1 MKILKIPLPL
11 IPAPRHA
18 PGFPTRSGK
27 RVLDAAIQRYDFVV
41 FSNIDLI
48 QAQVIGLSM
57 ENLTD
62 NYDVAVIGGGHAG
75 CEAALACARMGCR
88 TILFNINLDSIAL
101 MSCNPAIGGLAKGQ
115 LVKEIDALG
124 GEMGKVT
131 DKTAVHFRMLNASK
145 GPAVHSSRMQCD
157 KQLYRLTMKAVVE
170 NQPNLYIRQAMIESL
185 VIEDGTVIGVLDQ
198 SEHFY
203 GAKKVVIT
211 TGTFLNGLVHVG
223 ASQIPSGRAGEL
235 ASIGLAKN
243 LKNLGFDIGRM
254 KTGTPPRLCAS
265 SIDFSRLERQDSDP
279 SPQPFSFTTKA
290 LRTERL
296 PSYFSAT
303 SAETHRVIRENIQ
316 HSPLYSGI
324 IKGVSARYCPSLEDK
339 VMRFSERESHPV
351 VLEHEG
357 LDTQEVYAK
366 GLGNCLPLELQ
377 YKIVRSVKGLEQAQ
391 IMRPAYAI
399 EYDFVQPTQLKP
411 TLETKLVDGLYLA
424 GQINGTSG
432 YEEAAAQGLWAGI
445 NAACAVQGAPAFIL
459 DRSEAYMAVMIDD
472 LVTRGVDEPYR
483 MFTSRAEYRL
493 ILREDNA
500 TIRLMGKGCEL
511 GLIERAH
518 YLELHDKIKKIEQG
532 IEHLKASSINPTP
545 EINEALAK
553 IPSPPLNNHSTLH
566 GLLKRHEIS
575 YDNLTGF
582 PGWEPQDDSFVK
594 QQIEIETKY
603 EGYIKRQFDAVK
615 KLKDQEK
622 KKIPPDFDYNCV
634 PGLSNELKAKLTK
647 IAPQTLGQMERIIG
661 MTEGAISAV
670 LIMMKKQELSK
681 DC

>member
-1 MKILKIPLPL
+1 MDNL
-11 IPAPRHA
+11 I
-18 PGFPTRSGK
+18 
-27 RVLDAAIQRYDFVV
+27 
-41 FSNIDLI
+41 
-48 QAQVIGLSM
+48 
-57 ENLTD
+57 D

-124 GEMGKVT
+124 GEMGKIT

-185 VIEDGTVIGVLDQ
+185 VIEDGKIIGVLDQ
-198 SEHFY
+198 SEYFY
-203 GAKKVVIT
+203 AAKKVVIT
-211 TGTFLNGLVHVG
+211 AGTFLNGLVHVG
-223 ASQIPSGRAGEL
+223 ASQTPSGRAGEL
-235 ASIGLAKN
+235 ASIGLANN
-243 LKNLGFDIGRM
+243 LKGLGFDIGRM
-254 KTGTPPRLCAS
+254 KTGTPPRLHAS

-279 SPQPFSFTTKA
+279 EPQPFSFTTEK

-316 HSPLYSGI
+316 CSPLYSGI

-377 YKIVRSVKGLEQAQ
+377 YQIVRSVKGLERAE

-399 EYDFVQPTQLKP
+399 EYDFVQPTQLQP
-411 TLETKLVDGLYLA
+411 TLETKLIQGLYLA

-445 NAACAVQGAPAFIL
+445 NAARAMQGAPAFIL
-459 DRSEAYMAVMIDD
+459 DRSEAYMAVMVDD

-500 TIRLMGKGCEL
+500 VIRLMGKGCEL
-511 GLIERAH
+511 GLIDREH
-518 YLELHDKIKKIEQG
+518 YLSLQDKILQIEQG
-532 IEHLKASSINPTP
+532 IKRLQASPINPTP

-553 IPSPPLNNHSTLH
+553 LPSPPLNNHSTLH
-566 GLLKRHEIS
+566 GLLKRYEIS
-575 YDNLTGF
+575 YDNLAGF
-582 PGWEPQDDSFVK
+582 PGWEPQPDSFVK

-622 KKIPPDFDYNCV
+622 KKIPPDFDYTCV

-670 LIMMKKQELSK
+670 LIMMKKQELSNG
-681 DC
+681 C

>member
-1 MKILKIPLPL
+1 
-11 IPAPRHA
+11 
-18 PGFPTRSGK
+18 
-27 RVLDAAIQRYDFVV
+27 
-41 FSNIDLI
+41 
-48 QAQVIGLSM
+48 
-57 ENLTD
+57 
-62 NYDVAVIGGGHAG
+62 
-75 CEAALACARMGCR
+75 
-88 TILFNINLDSIAL
+88 LFNINLDSIAL

-243 LKNLGFDIGRM
+243 LQGLCFDIGRM

-279 SPQPFSFTTKA
+279 SPQPFSFTTNA

-377 YKIVRSVKGLEQAQ
+377 YKIVRSVKGLESAE

-518 YLELHDKIKKIEQG
+518 YLDLQDKIKKIKQG

-575 YDNLTGF
+575 YDNLAGF

-622 KKIPPDFDYNCV
+622 KKIPPDFDYSSV

-647 IAPQTLGQMERIIG
+647 IAPQTLGQMERIPG

-670 LIMMKKQELSK
+670 LIMVKKQEGQQT
-681 DC
+681 

>member
-1 MKILKIPLPL
+1 M
-11 IPAPRHA
+11 
-18 PGFPTRSGK
+18 S
-27 RVLDAAIQRYDFVV
+27 
-41 FSNIDLI
+41 
-48 QAQVIGLSM
+48 
-57 ENLTD
+57 D
-62 NYDVAVIGGGHAG
+62 NYDIIVIGGGHAG
-75 CEAALACARMGCR
+75 CEAALASARMGCR

-157 KQLYRLTMKAVVE
+157 KQLYRLTMKSVVE
-170 NQPNLYIRQAMIESL
+170 NQHNLNIRQAMVESL
-185 VIEDGTVIGVLDQ
+185 VIENGTIKGVLDQ
-198 SEHFY
+198 SGYFY

-211 TGTFLNGLVHVG
+211 TGTFLNGLVHIG
-223 ASQIPSGRAGEL
+223 ASQTPSGRAGEL
-235 ASIGLAKN
+235 ASIGLANN
-243 LKNLGFDIGRM
+243 LKQLGFEIGRM
-254 KTGTPPRLCAS
+254 KTGTPPRLRAS
-265 SIDFSRLERQDSDP
+265 SIDFTSLTRQDSDP
-279 SPQPFSFTTKA
+279 EPLPFSFTTSA

-296 PSYFSAT
+296 PSYFTAT
-303 SAETHRVIRENIQ
+303 STETHRVIRENIQ

-339 VMRFSERESHPV
+339 VMRFGERESHPV

-357 LDTQEVYAK
+357 LETQEVYAK

-377 YKIVRSVKGLEQAQ
+377 YQIVRSVKGLEQAQ

-411 TLETKLVDGLYLA
+411 TLETKLLEGLYLA

-445 NAACAVQGAPAFIL
+445 NASLAVQGAPAFIL

-500 TIRLMGKGCEL
+500 VIRLMGKGCEL
-511 GLIERAH
+511 GLIDRAH
-518 YLELHDKIKKIEQG
+518 YLSLQDKILQIEQG
-532 IEHLKASSINPTP
+532 IKRLQASPINPTP
-545 EINEALAK
+545 EINETLAK
-553 IPSPPLNNHSTLH
+553 LPSPPLNNHTTLY

-575 YDNLTGF
+575 YDKLAGF
-582 PGWEPQDDSFVK
+582 PGWEPQNDFFVK

-622 KKIPPDFDYNCV
+622 KKIPPDFDYNSV

-647 IAPQTLGQMERIIG
+647 VAPQTLGQMERIIG

-670 LIMMKKQELSK
+670 LIMMKKNEFTNDPKKEKS
-681 DC
+681 

>member
-1 MKILKIPLPL
+1 MNNL
-11 IPAPRHA
+11 I
-18 PGFPTRSGK
+18 
-27 RVLDAAIQRYDFVV
+27 
-41 FSNIDLI
+41 
-48 QAQVIGLSM
+48 
-57 ENLTD
+57 D
-62 NYDVAVIGGGHAG
+62 NYDIAVIGGGHAG
-75 CEAALACARMGCR
+75 CEAALACARMGLR

-170 NQPNLYIRQAMIESL
+170 NQQNLYIRQAMIESL
-185 VIEDGTVIGVLDQ
+185 VIENGTVIGVLDQ
-198 SEHFY
+198 SDHFY
-203 GAKKVVIT
+203 GAKKVIIT

-223 ASQIPSGRAGEL
+223 VSQIPSGRAGEL
-235 ASIGLAKN
+235 ASIGLANN
-243 LKNLGFDIGRM
+243 LKQLGFDIGRM
-254 KTGTPPRLCAS
+254 KTGTPPRLRAS

-279 SPQPFSFTTKA
+279 DPQPFSFTTKA
-290 LRTERL
+290 LRPERL
-296 PSYFSAT
+296 PSYFAAT

-316 HSPLYSGI
+316 HSPLYSGV

-339 VMRFSERESHPV
+339 VMRFGERQSHPV

-357 LDTQEVYAK
+357 LNTQEVYAK

-377 YKIVRSVKGLEQAQ
+377 YKIVHSVKGLEQAQ

-411 TLETKLVDGLYLA
+411 TLETKLVNGLYLA

-445 NAACAVQGAPAFIL
+445 NAARALQGAPAFIL
-459 DRSEAYMAVMIDD
+459 DRSEAYIAVMIDD

-500 TIRLMGKGCEL
+500 VIRLMGKGCEL
-511 GLIERAH
+511 GLVDRAH
-518 YLELHDKIKKIEQG
+518 YLELQNRIKKIEQG
-532 IEHLKASSINPTP
+532 IAHLKSSPVNPTP
-545 EINEALAK
+545 EINETLAK

-575 YDNLTGF
+575 YDNLAGF
-582 PGWEPQDDSFVK
+582 PGWEPQEDLFVK

-603 EGYIKRQFDAVK
+603 EGYIKRQFVAVK

-647 IAPQTLGQMERIIG
+647 IAPQTLGQMTRIIG

-670 LIMMKKQELSK
+670 LIMMKKQEFIRNVKEDELNEK
-681 DC
+681 